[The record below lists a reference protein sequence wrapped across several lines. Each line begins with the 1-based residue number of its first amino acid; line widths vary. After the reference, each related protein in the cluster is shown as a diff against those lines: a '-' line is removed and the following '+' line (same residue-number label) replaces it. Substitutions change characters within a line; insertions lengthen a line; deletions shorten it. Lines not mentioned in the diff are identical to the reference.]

1 MPQICTYVRT
11 YLDDGED
18 FKQLPNHETLQ
29 GRIAL
34 GGISSESEDVE
45 GSCFVFVTE
54 KVSQLYTRKWEEL
67 IWKWEQ

>member
-1 MPQICTYVRT
+1 MPQICN

-29 GRIAL
+29 RRIAL
-34 GGISSESEDVE
+34 GSISSESEDVE

-54 KVSQLYTRKWEEL
+54 EVSQLYIGNGKL
-67 IWKWEQ
+67 IQKLEH